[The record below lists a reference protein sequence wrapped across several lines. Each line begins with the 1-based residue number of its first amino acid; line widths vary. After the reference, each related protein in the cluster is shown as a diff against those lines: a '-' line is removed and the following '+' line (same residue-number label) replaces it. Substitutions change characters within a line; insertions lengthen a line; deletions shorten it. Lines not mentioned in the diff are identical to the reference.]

1 MVLAIANV
9 EKPVIAA
16 VRAPVA
22 RIGWSIALAC
32 DLVVALDTAKF
43 IQVFHN
49 VGLVTDGGSHLLL
62 DPDPRRPSGARDR
75 LQRAQYPPPTHW
87 RLDSSPG
94 LYRMPNSNPQ
104 PSIWLCALAAGP
116 PSHSVSPRN
125 GSSP

>member
-16 VRAPVA
+16 VRDPVA
-22 RIGWSIALAC
+22 RIGWSLALAS

-49 VGLVTDGGSHLLL
+49 VGLVTDGGGNLLL
-62 DPDPRRPSGARDR
+62 DPDLRRPAGARDTTA
-75 LQRAQYPPPTHW
+75 RAEYPPPTHW
-87 RLDSSPG
+87 RLDLSPG

-116 PSHSVSPRN
+116 PSHSGSPRSC
-125 GSSP
+125 SSP